1 MKDFIALFLK
11 FFFQRTYSPFEVVA
25 YFIVLSIAKALLAIG
40 AGLLAV
46 IAAVLLFIITILVSM
61 YCQRKF
67 TNDSDYF

>member
-25 YFIVLSIAKALLAIG
+25 YFIVMSIAKVLLAIG
-40 AGLLAV
+40 AGWIAV
-46 IAAVLLFIITILVSM
+46 IAAVFLFIITVLVSM

-67 TNDSDYF
+67 TDDSDYF